1 MQLRYVIYLRVMAK
15 TTGIRNSIDNHLCEN
30 ECRDSRISAAGNYE
44 ENIILFYEEM
54 NVVQMLGVVF
64 KRI

>member
-1 MQLRYVIYLRVMAK
+1 MAK
-15 TTGIRNSIDNHLCEN
+15 TTGINSIDNHLCEN

-54 NVVQMLGVVF
+54 NVVEMLGVVF